1 MEEIIYS
8 LEEVKKIYKSAAGE
22 TYALDGVSFDI
33 LKGDVVVILGPSGS
47 GKSTMLNVL
56 SGIDIP
62 TSGKVMYY
70 DRELSSLN
78 SVALTN
84 YRKENLGFI
93 FQSYNLISNLSIY
106 ENVELGA
113 HLSENSLN
121 IDEILGIVGLESMK
135 NKFPYQLSGGQM
147 QRVAIARAVVKNPK
161 VLFCDEPTGALDEK
175 MGKQILTMIQ
185 DINKKYNTTVI
196 IVTHNPSIAY
206 LANTVIKMNSGK
218 VSEIHKNDKVMDA
231 SEIRWA

>member
-1 MEEIIYS
+1 MIEFINVTKKYNHDVKA
-8 LEEVKKIYKSAAGE
+8 LEDINIKINKGE
-22 TYALDGVSFDI
+22 FVFLV
-33 LKGDVVVILGPSGS
+33 GPSGS

-56 SGIDIP
+56 SGIDTP

-93 FQSYNLISNLSIY
+93 FQSYNLISNLTIY

-113 HLSENSLN
+113 HLSESPLN
-121 IDEILGIVGLESMK
+121 IDEILDIVGLESMK

-196 IVTHNPSIAY
+196 IVTHNPSISY

-218 VSEIHKNDKVMDA
+218 VSEIHKNDKVMDV

>member
-1 MEEIIYS
+1 MKEIIYS

-22 TYALDGVSFDI
+22 TYALDDVSFDI
-33 LKGDVVVILGPSGS
+33 LKGDILVILGPSGS

-56 SGIDIP
+56 SGIDTP
-62 TSGKVMYY
+62 TSGKIMYF
-70 DRELSSLN
+70 DKELSSFN
-78 SVALTN
+78 SVELTN
-84 YRKENLGFI
+84 YRKKNLGFI
-93 FQSYNLISNLSIY
+93 FQSYNLISNLTIY

-113 HLSENSLN
+113 HLSESPLN
-121 IDEILGIVGLESMK
+121 IDEILDIVGLDSMK

-147 QRVAIARAVVKNPK
+147 QRVAIARAVVKNPN
-161 VLFCDEPTGALDEK
+161 VLFCDEPTGALDEN
-175 MGKQILTMIQ
+175 MGKQTLKLIQ

-196 IVTHNPSIAY
+196 IVTHNPSISY

-218 VSEIHKNDKVMDA
+218 VSEIHKNDKVMDV